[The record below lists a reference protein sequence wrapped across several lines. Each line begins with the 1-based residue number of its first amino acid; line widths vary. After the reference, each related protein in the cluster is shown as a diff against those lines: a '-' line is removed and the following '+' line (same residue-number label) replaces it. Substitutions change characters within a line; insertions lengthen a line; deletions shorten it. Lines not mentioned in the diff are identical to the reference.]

1 MVYGTDEFNYTLRL
15 DKDEKLV
22 ENLLSFVRTNQIRG
36 AWVFALGGLK
46 EAELGMY
53 DLEAK
58 RYNFTNIAGPLELVS
73 LTGTVAWQDNE
84 PALHLHASVSDKT
97 LAVCGGHL
105 KEAVVSGTVEVFI
118 HVWDTDKGFERQ
130 HDEQSGLNLLQP

>member
-22 ENLLSFVRTNQIRG
+22 ENLLSFVRTKQIRG
-36 AWVFALGGLK
+36 AWIFALGGLK
-46 EAELGMY
+46 EAELGIY
-53 DLEAK
+53 DVEAK
-58 RYNFTNIAGPLELVS
+58 RYDFTNITGPLELVS

-84 PALHLHASVSDKT
+84 PALHMHASVSDKT
-97 LAVCGGHL
+97 LGVRGGHL
-105 KEAVVSGTVEVFI
+105 KEAVVSGTVELFI

-130 HDEQSGLNLLQP
+130 HDQQTGLNLLQP